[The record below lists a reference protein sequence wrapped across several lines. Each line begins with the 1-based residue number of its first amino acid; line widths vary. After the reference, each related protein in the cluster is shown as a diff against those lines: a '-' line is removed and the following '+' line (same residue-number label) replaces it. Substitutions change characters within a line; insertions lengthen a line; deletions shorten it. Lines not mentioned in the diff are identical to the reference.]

1 MFDSAFLTRTLTPRG
16 RALLLLAA
24 VALLAG
30 LGRDGILAAT
40 SGVRGFLGLPNDE
53 LQIAFGAYGFGF
65 YLGLVLGGV
74 LVERFGTA
82 RAFLICGAFAAA
94 ATGLTGG
101 AWSLT
106 VLALSRLVFGLAVG
120 AMLPAMA
127 AALAPWTPP
136 RERGWA
142 MGSIHAALA
151 AGGILAW
158 PLFGLVHLP
167 GAWLEALNH
176 LLAEQGWRTWP
187 VLGQLLLD
195 AWRGGFLILAG
206 LAALWVMAWRHWFE
220 ARPGEAVGQPA
231 ETPPPLQWRGAL
243 PILALPTVL
252 AVMQGWG
259 MALCQDWVPRY
270 LLETWH
276 FDIKLSN
283 WVWAASGAAMILGC
297 LVGGFAADRSLN
309 HSGNIRSAHQVV
321 PGIGFLLAA
330 LSLILL
336 PIGENQLAI
345 AVSLGLAL
353 FGLQAAGTMLWV
365 FAIDIG
371 GRHTGVSAGCIGL
384 GLLLSRLVSPLYLY
398 GLGRPLPAVIV
409 VMMLVLAGV
418 LSFRLRPHIELPVL
432 LPPAPV
438 VTEPEDEAAAE
449 IEALLGGTGK
459 KKARA

>member
-1 MFDSAFLTRTLTPRG
+1 MFDSAFLARKLTPRG
-16 RALLLLAA
+16 RVLLLLAGA
-24 VALLAG
+24 ALLAG
-30 LGRDGILAAT
+30 LGRDGIVAAT
-40 SGVRGFLGLPNDE
+40 QGVRGYLAMPNNE
-53 LQIAFGAYGFGF
+53 LEIAYGAFGFGF
-65 YLGLVLGGV
+65 YLSLVLGGA
-74 LVERFGTA
+74 LVELVGTA
-82 RAFLICGAFAAA
+82 LTFLICGIGVAL
-94 ATGLTGG
+94 ATALTGC

-106 VLALSRLVFGLAVG
+106 VLTLSRLVFGLSVG
-120 AMLPAMA
+120 AMLPAAA

-142 MGSIHAALA
+142 MGTVQAALA

-167 GAWLEALNH
+167 GAWFDALNGV
-176 LLAEQGWRTWP
+176 LAQQGWRTWP
-187 VLGQLLLD
+187 VLGQVLLLG

-206 LAALWVMAWRHWFE
+206 LAAAWVVLWRRGFS
-220 ARPGEAVGQPA
+220 ARPGDNGD
-231 ETPPPLQWRGAL
+231 PPPPVHWRGAL
-243 PILALPTVL
+243 PILVLPTVL
-252 AVMQGWG
+252 ALLQGWG
-259 MALCQDWVPRY
+259 VALCQEWVPRY

-276 FDIKLSN
+276 FDIKLST
-283 WVWAASGAAMILGC
+283 WVWAASGAAMVLGC

-309 HSGNIRSAHQVV
+309 HSSNIRSAHQVV

-330 LSLILL
+330 FSLILL

-371 GRHTGVSAGCIGL
+371 GRHTGVSAGCIGF
-384 GLLLSRLVSPLYLY
+384 GLLLSRLISPLYLF
-398 GLGRPLPAVIV
+398 GLGRPLPAVVV
-409 VMMLVLAGV
+409 VMTLVLAGV

-432 LPPAPV
+432 QPPAPV
-438 VTEPEDEAAAE
+438 ATEPEDEAAAE
-449 IEALLGGTGK
+449 IEALLDGSGK